1 MAKND
6 STGKSAKQGGA
17 ARAASGGSGAGT
29 GATAKKS
36 TAKKSAA
43 SQPGAGL
50 GDGSPALEGGATA
63 KRRSGAATAD
73 TQSGGAGARKSAAK
87 KTAGTGGGQAGDGAT
102 AKKGGARKGAGAG
115 LGDGSPALEGGA
127 TAKKSAAK
135 KSAGAAGGGRDLRG
149 ELRDFARSRP
159 DGWGHDDWMG
169 LLGDLRGRG
178 HDVSDEGAVGMQ
190 LERERLAHQLEGVDG
205 LGKKAD
211 ALVDRF
217 ETVYSL
223 RQASVDD
230 VAGVKGMDRQLAER
244 VKERFR

>member
-1 MAKND
+1 
-6 STGKSAKQGGA
+6 
-17 ARAASGGSGAGT
+17 
-29 GATAKKS
+29 
-36 TAKKSAA
+36 
-43 SQPGAGL
+43 
-50 GDGSPALEGGATA
+50 GD
-63 KRRSGAATAD
+63 
-73 TQSGGAGARKSAAK
+73 GGAG
-87 KTAGTGGGQAGDGAT
+87 GGGGA
-102 AKKGGARKGAGAG
+102 GGA
-115 LGDGSPALEGGA
+115 GGA

-135 KSAGAAGGGRDLRG
+135 KSTTKRGAGVTAANTGGTGVAGGSRDLRG

-159 DGWGHDDWMG
+159 GGWGHDEWQG

-190 LERERLAHQLEGVDG
+190 LERERLAHQLEDVGG

-230 VAGVKGMDRQLAER
+230 IASVKGIDRQLAER
-244 VKERFR
+244 VKERFS